1 LIAECLPR
9 LGEKQRKRRCAR
21 AEQKRRITQIFI
33 RIGAIREVEVVFKMS
48 PEQFEKAL
56 WEKLDRLNELD
67 SDDIIRHHIRG
78 SFPLRVRYL
87 REEVLGLAKM
97 IGKTKNKT
105 TSINLDLGEYEALFS
120 EEVV

>member
-1 LIAECLPR
+1 V
-9 LGEKQRKRRCAR
+9 G
-21 AEQKRRITQIFI
+21 QKRRTTQTFI